1 MHKSRSFPTFRG
13 LNTVRWY
20 LVLFPRYLLLDVWH
34 RCHKN
39 GSAGGLPR
47 QSIGLQADFT
57 EKVQPL
63 RSDWSTY
70 DPSGAECWSNA
81 PLQGW
86 ARLKYTFAR
95 LLKPWRDFLILNETF
110 CWLARPKMFKRD
122 LLHKGQYQ
130 MFKILDYTAKTL
142 HQINKIKTFQFNLS
156 LDPRLAR
163 RNVCQSGKKSFWRGK
178 MSFWRG
184 KVLFLGE
191 TLHTGEE
198 RCTRSGNDA
207 EDSAQLFHQQG
218 SFVRRWVM
226 RASRDGS
233 MMVIVRHR
241 VKDDFRLDLQWC

>member
-20 LVLFPRYLLLDVWH
+20 LVLFPRYSLLDVWH

-39 GSAGGLPR
+39 GPAVGLPR
-47 QSIGLQADFT
+47 QSIGLRADFT

-81 PLQGW
+81 PLQGQ

-95 LLKPWRDFLILNETF
+95 LFKSWRDFSHVWRDFLLLDETSRNF
-110 CWLARPKMFKRD
+110 SRLFAGWRDQRMLKRD
-122 LLHKGQYQ
+122 LLHKSQYQ
-130 MFKILDYTAKTL
+130 MFKILDYTAKIL
-142 HQINKIKTFQFNLS
+142 HQVNKIKTFWSNLS

-163 RNVCQSGKKSFWRGK
+163 RNVCWSGKKFFWRGK
-178 MSFWRG
+178 SPS
-184 KVLFLGE
+184 
-191 TLHTGEE
+191 GEE

-233 MMVIVRHR
+233 MMAIVQR
-241 VKDDFRLDLQWC
+241 W